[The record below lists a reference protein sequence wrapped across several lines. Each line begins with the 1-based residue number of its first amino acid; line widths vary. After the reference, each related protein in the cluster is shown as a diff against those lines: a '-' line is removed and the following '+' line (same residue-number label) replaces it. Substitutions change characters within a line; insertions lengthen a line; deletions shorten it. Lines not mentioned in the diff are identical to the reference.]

1 VRPKP
6 ERFIEIRV
14 SKTLRRIA
22 AEGPD
27 VFYKGD
33 IAEKIVRCSEKKGGL
48 FTVKDFVD
56 HRSDWVEPISANYR
70 GYDIYE
76 LLPATHGFVALEV
89 LKVLEGF
96 DLKAM
101 GAQSA
106 NAWHLMIESKKLAFA
121 DRDRYLADRDFMKVA
136 VNDLFSA
143 KRVEALRA
151 LVASNSLAARS
162 V

>member
-1 VRPKP
+1 MA
-6 ERFIEIRV
+6 
-14 SKTLRRIA
+14 KTLRRIA
-22 AEGPD
+22 AEGSD

-48 FTVKDFVD
+48 FSVKDFVD

-76 LLPATHGFVALEV
+76 LPPATHGFVTLEV

-101 GAQSA
+101 KAQSA
-106 NAWHLMIESKKLAFA
+106 DALHLMIESKKLAFA
-121 DRDRYLADRDFMKVA
+121 DRDRYLADRDFMKVS
-136 VNDLFSA
+136 VNHLYSA

-151 LVASNSLAARS
+151 LDRKS